1 MRRAVLGSGEVGGFV
16 GGAPARARRPVTLL
30 VLLGRQHYYPEWPT
44 VESRMVGTF
53 KAPVRV
59 TDRLDEPFDIIWIR
73 RPLPFP
79 PTALPE
85 GLPYP

>member
-1 MRRAVLGSGEVGGFV
+1 
-16 GGAPARARRPVTLL
+16 LL
-30 VLLGRQHYYPEWPT
+30 VPLGRQHYYPEWLT

-59 TDRLDEPFDIIWIR
+59 TDRLDEPFDIVWIH

-79 PTALPE
+79 PTA
-85 GLPYP
+85 